1 MIMPLNQTKPYST
14 KRKGTKEPE
23 VNTHLDW
30 WDWWRMP
37 RHEYRDVPQ
46 HQHLFTSKFM
56 ARGATGAVES
66 NMNVTSDAVVLNAV
80 SSI

>member
-1 MIMPLNQTKPYST
+1 MIMSLNQTKPYST
-14 KRKGTKEPE
+14 KRKGTREPE

-37 RHEYRDVPQ
+37 SHEYRDVPQ
-46 HQHLFTSKFM
+46 HLFTSNFM
-56 ARGATGAVES
+56 ARHMTGAVES
-66 NMNVTSDAVVLNAV
+66 NMKVTSYAVVLNAV

>member
-1 MIMPLNQTKPYST
+1 MIMSLNQTKPYST

-30 WDWWRMP
+30 WDWCRMP
-37 RHEYRDVPQ
+37 SHENRDVP
-46 HQHLFTSKFM
+46 QHLFTSKFM
-56 ARGATGAVES
+56 ARRATGAVES
-66 NMNVTSDAVVLNAV
+66 NIKVTSDAVVLNAV